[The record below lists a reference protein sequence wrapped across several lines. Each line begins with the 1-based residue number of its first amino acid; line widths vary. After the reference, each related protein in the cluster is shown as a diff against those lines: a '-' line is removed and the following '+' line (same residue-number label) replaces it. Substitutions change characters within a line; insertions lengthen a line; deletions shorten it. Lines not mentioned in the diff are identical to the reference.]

1 MINNLTS
8 KKSLITGKIKIYILN
23 LGECNKC
30 SLALT
35 SFLLHKKENGFKKI
49 SQTNNPED
57 CNCLLITGCL
67 LKIHREKL
75 LEIWQSIKKNH
86 IIISF
91 GDCGTER
98 QEIFNLEGQNLKNL
112 AIDSEDLSEVIPVD
126 YIIEGC
132 PPMQKDIK
140 TIFQEILGQNI

>member
-1 MINNLTS
+1 MT
-8 KKSLITGKIKIYILN
+8 TGKIKACILN
-23 LGECNKC
+23 LGECSKY

-35 SFLLHKKENGFKKI
+35 SFLLHKKENGFKNI

-57 CNCLLITGCL
+57 CNCLIITGCL

-75 LEIWQSIKKNH
+75 LETWQSIKKNH

-91 GDCGTER
+91 GDCGTEK
-98 QEIFNLEGQNLKNL
+98 QQIFGIEGSNLKNM
-112 AIDSEDLSEVIPVD
+112 AIESNDLSEIIPID

-132 PPMQKDIK
+132 PPDEENVKK
-140 TIFQEILGQNI
+140 IFQEILGQNV